1 MNTTRLVTVAGPD
14 RRVDLAVSAETPISE
29 LIPTF
34 VDLGLTEAQH
44 ANGDVRAVW
53 AVGPPGKMPY
63 PLDRTLD
70 DCGVVDG
77 AVLELQRIR
86 EPEAKPPG
94 PEPARKVASPPSGSP
109 LERTEAALPEKPD
122 GLSRFGAAVKAF
134 FAADNEASPELID
147 GVPVKTHTSERAA
160 TRAALAVPRKLS
172 PLERARRS
180 WQETDYLRKLDRE
193 IAAPRL
199 TRCATIAVVSPKG
212 GVGKTTLSALL
223 GSLLALVR
231 RDRIVAVDTNPD
243 YGSLG
248 PTLTPE
254 HKVFVDDL
262 LDVLDHPSL
271 TVTQLDSNLGRASDG
286 LMVLPA
292 PTDPAR
298 MARLDEDAY
307 RRVIRRLQDMVG
319 LLVLDCGTGL
329 QEPAARAAIASAD
342 QLVLVTDAEPATAS
356 LVVEAAEL
364 LGKAGPPL
372 NLVVNKMPKKHSRVD
387 VQELAG
393 LVPDAAGLVTI
404 GSDLDAASRVA
415 GGDFTWEEAPP
426 AWRRAVRELA
436 VLLASD
442 WSRLGLTH

>member
-1 MNTTRLVTVAGPD
+1 MNTRLVTVAGPD
-14 RRVDLAVSAETPISE
+14 RRVDLAVSTETPIAE
-29 LIPTF
+29 LIPTL
-34 VDLGLTEAQH
+34 VDLGLTEGEAR
-44 ANGDVRAVW
+44 NGAAAGVW

-63 PLDRTLD
+63 PLDRTLG

-77 AVLELQRIR
+77 AVLELQQIR
-86 EPEAKPPG
+86 EPAAEAPG
-94 PEPARKVASPPSGSP
+94 PEPARRVAEPRGGGP
-109 LERTEAALPEKPD
+109 LERTEAVLPERPD
-122 GLSRFGAAVKAF
+122 RLSRTGAAIKAF
-134 FAADNEASPELID
+134 VGGNDDAPDLID
-147 GVPVKTHTSERAA
+147 GVPVNTAASERAA
-160 TRAALAVPRKLS
+160 TRAALTVPRKLS
-172 PLERARRS
+172 AGQRARRS
-180 WQETDYLRKLDRE
+180 WQETDYLRRLDAAV
-193 IAAPRL
+193 AAPRL

-248 PTLTPE
+248 PTLAPE

-262 LDVLDHPSL
+262 LDVLDHPNL

-292 PTDPAR
+292 PTDPER
-298 MARLDEDAY
+298 MARLDEEAY
-307 RRVIRRLQDMVG
+307 RRVIRRLQDLVG

-364 LGKAGPPL
+364 LGKAGPPI
-372 NLVVNKMPKKHSRVD
+372 NLVINKMPKKHSRVD
-387 VQELAG
+387 VEQLAG
-393 LVPDAAGLVTI
+393 LLPDAASLVTV
-404 GSDLDAASRVA
+404 GSDLNAASRVA
-415 GGDFTWEEAPP
+415 GGDFTWEEAPD

-436 VLLASD
+436 VVLASD
-442 WSRLGLTH
+442 WPRLGLTH

>member
-1 MNTTRLVTVAGPD
+1 
-14 RRVDLAVSAETPISE
+14 
-29 LIPTF
+29 
-34 VDLGLTEAQH
+34 
-44 ANGDVRAVW
+44 
-53 AVGPPGKMPY
+53 MPY
-63 PLDRTLD
+63 PLDRTLG

-86 EPEAKPPG
+86 EPEAQAPG
-94 PEPARKVASPPSGSP
+94 PEPAKVVAEPRVGGP
-109 LERTEAALPEKPD
+109 LERTAAALPARAD
-122 GLSRFGAAVKAF
+122 GFSRTGAAIKAF
-134 FAADNEASPELID
+134 FYGDSDAPDLIEGKPVSTAA
-147 GVPVKTHTSERAA
+147 SERAA
-160 TRAALAVPRKLS
+160 TRGALTVPRKMS
-172 PLERARRS
+172 AIERARRS
-180 WQETDYLRKLDRE
+180 WQETDYLRRLDRE
-193 IAAPRL
+193 ISAPRL

-248 PTLTPE
+248 PTLAPE

-262 LDVLDHPSL
+262 LDVLDHPNL

-292 PTDPAR
+292 PTDPER

-307 RRVIRRLQDMVG
+307 RRVIRRLQDLVG

-329 QEPAARAAIASAD
+329 QEPTARAAIAAAD

-364 LGKAGPPL
+364 LSKAGPPL
-372 NLVVNKMPKKHSRVD
+372 NLVVNKLPRKHSRVD
-387 VQELAG
+387 VEQLAG
-393 LVPDAAGLVTI
+393 LLPDAAGVITV

-415 GGDFTWEEAPP
+415 GGNFTWEEAPD

-442 WSRLGLTH
+442 WPRLGLTH